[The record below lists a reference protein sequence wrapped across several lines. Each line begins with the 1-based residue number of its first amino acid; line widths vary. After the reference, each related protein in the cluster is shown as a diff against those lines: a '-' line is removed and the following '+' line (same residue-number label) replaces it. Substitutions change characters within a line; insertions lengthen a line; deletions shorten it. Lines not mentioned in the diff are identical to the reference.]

1 MKTRFAGFTCV
12 MSLALGCSTD
22 PPLEVA
28 TVELAKFEGG
38 YFEIAKLPRPTQA
51 DCAATTAFY
60 RRVSESELAV
70 VHECRE
76 GSLDGPLRR
85 SAARALVTDPDVPAK
100 LSLDVGGFFG
110 DYWIV
115 DVADD
120 YRYAAVGH
128 PSRDY
133 LWILSRTPTLADSD
147 LAALEALLRE
157 ADFDVSRLEFTE
169 QREDTPSVVPPREIP
184 KLESHGCNYVATPLA
199 PNGTVLV
206 SLLAL
211 ALGAVLRR
219 NRSGTP
225 QSQTTYGDAL
235 ERPRQPSEGAAP

>member
-1 MKTRFAGFTCV
+1 
-12 MSLALGCSTD
+12 MSVALGCSTD

-28 TVELAKFEGG
+28 AVELAKFEGG
-38 YFEIAKLPRPTQA
+38 YFEIAKLPRPTQT

-60 RRVSESELAV
+60 RRVSSNELAV

-110 DYWIV
+110 DYWII

-133 LWILSRTPTLADSD
+133 LWILSRTATLAQSD
-147 LAALEALLRE
+147 LSALESILRE

-169 QREDTPSVVPPREIP
+169 QRKDAPSVQAPRDIP
-184 KLESHGCNYVATPLA
+184 ELESHGCSYVAAPLA
-199 PNGTVLV
+199 PLAPSGAVL
-206 SLLAL
+206 SLLSL
-211 ALGAVLRR
+211 ALGTALTRR
-219 NRSGTP
+219 
-225 QSQTTYGDAL
+225 QSRKRRG
-235 ERPRQPSEGAAP
+235 

>member
-1 MKTRFAGFTCV
+1 MRIQLRGVVCV
-12 MSLALGCSTD
+12 AVLALACGSD
-22 PPLEVA
+22 KPLDVA
-28 TVELAKFEGG
+28 RVDLAKFEGG

-51 DCAATTAFY
+51 ECAGTTAYY
-60 RRVSESELAV
+60 RRVSEAELSV

-85 SAARALVTDPDVPAK
+85 SAARAVVPDPDVPAK

-120 YRYAAVGH
+120 YRYVAVGH

-133 LWILSRTPTLADSD
+133 LWILSRSSTLPADDLDALQLRLSD
-147 LAALEALLRE
+147 

-169 QREDTPSVVPPREIP
+169 QRSGDQPVGEPRGVPE
-184 KLESHGCNYVATPLA
+184 LESHGCAVARGRSLRPSGSAAIVVLA
-199 PNGTVLV
+199 GVL
-206 SLLAL
+206 SLLRVRVSRA
-211 ALGAVLRR
+211 RR
-219 NRSGTP
+219 RRARG
-225 QSQTTYGDAL
+225 
-235 ERPRQPSEGAAP
+235 GAA